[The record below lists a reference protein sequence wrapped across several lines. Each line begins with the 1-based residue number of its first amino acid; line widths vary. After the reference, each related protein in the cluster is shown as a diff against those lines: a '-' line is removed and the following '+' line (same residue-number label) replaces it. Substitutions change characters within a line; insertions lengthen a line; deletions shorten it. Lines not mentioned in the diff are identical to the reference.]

1 MWDGHTKLQQPH
13 SMQSKRWYSWALPKF
28 FERENQY
35 ISKGARSA
43 GQALAHSP
51 QRMHGISGGGGGKR
65 AGLPTSTQLVALTTG
80 TSKAGMRTPII
91 GPPMM

>member
-1 MWDGHTKLQQPH
+1 VGRADEAAAA
-13 SMQSKRWYSWALPKF
+13 ALDAVEEVVFLGLAEVLRAGEPVHL
-28 FERENQY
+28 E
-35 ISKGARSA
+35 GARSA

-65 AGLPTSTQLVALTTG
+65 AGLPTRMQLVALTTG

>member
-1 MWDGHTKLQQPH
+1 
-13 SMQSKRWYSWALPKF
+13 MQSKRWYSWALPKF

-51 QRMHGISGGGGGKR
+51 QRMHGISG
-65 AGLPTSTQLVALTTG
+65 AGAGNMVALPTSTQLVALTVCLVTAT
-80 TSKAGMRTPII
+80 TSSTDMP
-91 GPPMM
+91 